1 MGNMTIRCPK
11 CSHEQSDPVECAGC
25 GLIFAR
31 YRQHQ
36 ARRLEQEAA
45 AAAGS
50 GSATG
55 LKLGGIALFM
65 LVAAGLTYYLVRPA
79 EEQSPPVP
87 PVQQQ
92 SAVPAPPAAEEKP
105 PLPATVAAGS
115 EAVAERGS
123 SIEEARNATVSIE
136 TPWGT
141 GSGFFVNKNYIVTNR
156 HVVEVEQETLAEA
169 RSKVETF
176 RRLVELEK
184 EKLEQLRQEIARLP
198 EGPSRKQLA
207 LILETREG
215 ELARIM
221 PQLEAGETQIAAME
235 KGIYASDIKIIL
247 ADGREMTADFLQ
259 VSTRHD
265 LALLALH
272 TIDNPYLPRD
282 PMGPMGRRLQQGE
295 KVYTI
300 GSPVGLR
307 HTVTSGIFSGYRE
320 RPDDGSV
327 LLQTDA
333 AINPGNSGGPLIDE
347 QGYVFGVNTMILKDT
362 EGIGFAIPIGVVFED
377 FISLLR

>member
-1 MGNMTIRCPK
+1 MGKKTIRCPK
-11 CSHEQSDPVECAGC
+11 CSHEQTDPVECAGC

-31 YRQHQ
+31 YEQHQ

-45 AAAGS
+45 AAAGR

-55 LKLGGIALFM
+55 LKVGGVVLLM
-65 LVAAGLTYYLVRPA
+65 LVTAGLTYYLVRPT

-92 SAVPAPPAAEEKP
+92 SAVPAPPTAEEKP
-105 PLPATVAAGS
+105 PPPAKVAAGS

-156 HVVEVEQETLAEA
+156 HVVEVDQAALAEA

-176 RRLVELEK
+176 RRLVELEQ
-184 EKLEQLRQEIARLP
+184 EKLEQLRQEIGRLP

-215 ELARIM
+215 ELARIL
-221 PQLEAGETQIAAME
+221 PQLEAGETQVAAME
-235 KGIYASDIKIIL
+235 KGIYPSDIKIIL

-259 VSTRHD
+259 VSTSHD

-272 TIDNPYLPRD
+272 AIDNPYLPRD
-282 PMGPMGRRLQQGE
+282 PTGRRLQQGE